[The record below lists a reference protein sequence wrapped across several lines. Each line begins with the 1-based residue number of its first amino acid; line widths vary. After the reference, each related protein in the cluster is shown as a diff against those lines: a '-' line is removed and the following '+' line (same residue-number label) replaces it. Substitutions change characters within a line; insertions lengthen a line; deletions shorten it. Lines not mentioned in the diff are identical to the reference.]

1 MNDVWK
7 KIWTV
12 VKNKYVAATLI
23 FVVIIAFVDEN
34 NLLLTSRLHRE
45 VHALHAEEQRMAEGI
60 VADSIQA
67 VALKH
72 DKAAIERYGREVY
85 YMKRA
90 DEDIY
95 IVTSEK

>member
-1 MNDVWK
+1 MNDILS
-7 KIWTV
+7 KIWKV

-23 FVVIIAFVDEN
+23 FIVLIAFVDEN
-34 NLLLTSRLHRE
+34 NLILTSRLHRQ
-45 VHALHAEEQRMAEGI
+45 VRALHAEEQRLQEGI
-60 VADSIQA
+60 VVDSIRA
-67 VALKH
+67 VSLKH
-72 DKAAIERYGREVY
+72 DKVAIERYGREEY